1 MTRARESL
9 FWRKLADAH
18 RSDLDSYGLERI
30 KRRQAFRYFN
40 WSWRWRT
47 LRESEQMRFLLSHTP
62 VRAWLRCLA
71 APPVRDDREWEGA
84 PLGRRDRWLYTWSVR
99 LLWTYAEAYGDP
111 DVLRLAEPALGG
123 PLPVHLGGRLISQ
136 DLANTSLE
144 VAAIRRALGGRRPR
158 RVLEIGAGY
167 GRTAFAL
174 LALFPEASYT
184 IVDIPPALD
193 ISRWYLEALYPDRDL
208 AFVDAGDSERLPDAG
223 FDLALSISSLQE
235 MLPAEIERYLRLVDR
250 TTRAGIVYLKQRAE
264 WHNPDD
270 RLTTRFDDYP
280 IPERWRLLDR
290 RAAPVQTS
298 FTEAAWEI
306 P

>member
-1 MTRARESL
+1 
-9 FWRKLADAH
+9 
-18 RSDLDSYGLERI
+18 
-30 KRRQAFRYFN
+30 
-40 WSWRWRT
+40 
-47 LRESEQMRFLLSHTP
+47 
-62 VRAWLRCLA
+62 
-71 APPVRDDREWEGA
+71 
-84 PLGRRDRWLYTWSVR
+84 
-99 LLWTYAEAYGDP
+99 
-111 DVLRLAEPALGG
+111 
-123 PLPVHLGGRLISQ
+123 
-136 DLANTSLE
+136 
-144 VAAIRRALGGRRPR
+144 
-158 RVLEIGAGY
+158 VLEIGAGY